1 MSSSIRCSG
10 PYMEAFSWFVLFLL
24 QVRMLTFTLASAQVQ
39 LPAMFVF
46 GDSLLDAG
54 NNNDYITLAKANY
67 PPNGIDFPYGATGRF
82 CNGATIVDHLG
93 YLLGLG
99 VIPAFND
106 PSTQGP
112 KILQGVNF
120 ASSGAGIL
128 NDTGNRAGQVLAMY
142 QQVEA
147 FGNMV
152 LPEMRSLLLT
162 SNEDAT
168 TNFDDYLAKS
178 LFVSDIGNDDFL
190 NHYFVHMANPLH
202 KKKLYKFGARKF
214 LVFGLGVL
222 GCIPNIIRSYS
233 QDSKQCFEEFNEISV
248 KYNAKVKTMV
258 LQLNQELS
266 GVYILYWDIY
276 TNMRQVL
283 DNPSEYGFKYSHTGC
298 CDCIV
303 ICLPGNLVCPDRSQ
317 YVFWDDFHP
326 TDVANEILAKQ
337 AYKGTIQT
345 TYPMN
350 VKQLLQL

>member
-10 PYMEAFSWFVLFLL
+10 PYMEAFSWKY
-24 QVRMLTFTLASAQVQ
+24 
-39 LPAMFVF
+39 
-46 GDSLLDAG
+46 
-54 NNNDYITLAKANY
+54 NDYITIAKANY
-67 PPNGIDFPYGATGRF
+67 PPNGIDFPYGATSRAPTRNLAKF
-82 CNGATIVDHLG
+82 WGASV
-93 YLLGLG
+93 
-99 VIPAFND
+99 
-106 PSTQGP
+106 
-112 KILQGVNF
+112 K
-120 ASSGAGIL
+120 
-128 NDTGNRAGQVLAMY
+128 GQVLAMY

-168 TNFDDYLAKS
+168 TNFDGYLAKS

-190 NHYFVHMANPLH
+190 NHYFVHLANPLH
-202 KKKLYKFGARKF
+202 KKVPPSFYNLLVDQCTLYLKKLYKFGARKF

-222 GCIPNIIRSYS
+222 GFIPNIIRSYS

-283 DNPSEYGFKYSHTGC
+283 DNPSEY
-298 CDCIV
+298 V

-326 TDVANEILAKQ
+326 TDVANEILVKQ
-337 AYKGTIQT
+337 AYRANYVHKVLVLTGFS
-345 TYPMN
+345 
-350 VKQLLQL
+350 